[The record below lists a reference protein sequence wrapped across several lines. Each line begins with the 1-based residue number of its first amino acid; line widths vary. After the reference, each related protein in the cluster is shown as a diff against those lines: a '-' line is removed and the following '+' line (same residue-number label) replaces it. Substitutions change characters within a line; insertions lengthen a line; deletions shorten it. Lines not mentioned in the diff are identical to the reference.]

1 MDTKEKIDMIFR
13 ALSMGFNVEKQRTD
27 GTPYFVNE
35 PVVTGDER
43 AALTA
48 ELTKLLT
55 TTGEVTA

>member
-13 ALSMGFNVEKQRTD
+13 ALSMSFNVEKQRTD
-27 GTPYFVNE
+27 GTAYFVNE
-35 PVVTGDER
+35 QVVTGDER